1 MKLFEDDGEDNEF
14 NIIGDQEQA
23 QDWVSDIQSEK
34 EGFSFFSHNQFNF
47 ANCFKQDE
55 QMNEECDINNN
66 NINIFTQG
74 QEEPNQ
80 IPLIID
86 NFFYIKGEK
95 EKYIEKEDQKVN
107 TNENAQI
114 LEDIF
119 KNPEQL
125 TKEENDKIDNHVL
138 KPAIK
143 PDIKKNEVKK
153 KPAKK
158 NKFSKLFTVHKID
171 SENVNINIPK
181 NVPKT
186 IIFGKNKKKFT
197 FQVFKLGRKRKRRLF
212 DNDNIRKKFQLY
224 VFRKIKIK
232 LNYELKK
239 KRLLNNLTFRK
250 V

>member
-34 EGFSFFSHNQFNF
+34 EGISFFSHNQFNF

-107 TNENAQI
+107 TNENAQKFR
-114 LEDIF
+114 IF
-119 KNPEQL
+119 FSFC
-125 TKEENDKIDNHVL
+125 NHFL
-138 KPAIK
+138 
-143 PDIKKNEVKK
+143 D
-153 KPAKK
+153 
-158 NKFSKLFTVHKID
+158 F
-171 SENVNINIPK
+171 
-181 NVPKT
+181 
-186 IIFGKNKKKFT
+186 
-197 FQVFKLGRKRKRRLF
+197 
-212 DNDNIRKKFQLY
+212 
-224 VFRKIKIK
+224 
-232 LNYELKK
+232 
-239 KRLLNNLTFRK
+239 
-250 V
+250 